1 MVEIITLKEFQKFEK
16 QVFDELQELKD
27 LVSNRGL
34 NRKWIKSSDIKVLLG
49 VSHGKLQAMR
59 DNREIPY
66 SVIGGTIFYNI
77 DEVNNALERRMIT
90 KDKRK
95 VY

>member
-1 MVEIITLKEFQKFEK
+1 MAEIITLKEFQEFEK
-16 QVFDELQELKD
+16 QIFEELQELKD
-27 LVSNRGL
+27 LVGHAGL
-34 NRKWIKSSDIKVLLG
+34 NRKWIKSSDIKAMLG

-77 DEVNNALERRMIT
+77 EEVNKALERRMIT
-90 KDKRK
+90 KDKRR